1 MVYIFKCS
9 AEKVLKYAAFFP
21 LFFQRV
27 KTILSCICQQNVFVY
42 IRYIFPR
49 KQFDTLLVL
58 AIKFWDP
65 EIKLLTSFPIPDC
78 PETYRDKQRHTQTHR
93 PKDTHTHTHT
103 HTHIYTHTH
112 TDTHPWKCFSL
123 YLYSW
128 NTVYSNLFI

>member
-65 EIKLLTSFPIPDC
+65 EIKLLKGYSPWG
-78 PETYRDKQRHTQTHR
+78 HR
-93 PKDTHTHTHT
+93 VGHD
-103 HTHIYTHTH
+103 
-112 TDTHPWKCFSL
+112 
-123 YLYSW
+123 
-128 NTVYSNLFI
+128 